1 MPKASGSSMIPK
13 KILVPIDF
21 SPSSE
26 AALKQASALAQQLHA
41 EIHLVHVIPMFT
53 ATKMPDYIPESEFMG
68 AAEKEARRQFD
79 DCQVD
84 LGTKGIK
91 VGTSIETGN
100 DVTASILDVIRREHI
115 DMLVVSTHGL
125 TGWHP
130 LVFGSIAEKLVKLVH
145 IPVLLI
151 RTAKPESSA

>member
-1 MPKASGSSMIPK
+1 MPKASKSSLIPK

-26 AALKQASALAQQLHA
+26 AALTQASAFAQQLHA
-41 EIHLVHVIPMFT
+41 EIHLVHVIPIFT
-53 ATKMPDYIPESEFMG
+53 ATKMSDYIPESEFIG
-68 AAEKEARRQFD
+68 GAEKEAKRQFD
-79 DCQVD
+79 DFQAD
-84 LGTKGIK
+84 LGIKGIK
-91 VGTSIETGN
+91 VSSSIETGN

-151 RTAKPESSA
+151 RTAKPENSV

>member
-1 MPKASGSSMIPK
+1 MPRAKGVKLVPK

-26 AALKQASALAQQLHA
+26 AALRQASALAKQLHA

-53 ATKMPDYIPESEFMG
+53 ATKIADFVPEAEF
-68 AAEKEARRQFD
+68 AAEAKKEAERQFA
-79 DCQVD
+79 VRKSV
-84 LGTKGIK
+84 LAGRGIK
-91 VGTSIETGN
+91 ASSSIEVSN
-100 DVTASILDVIRREHI
+100 DVVGSVLNLIATKRI
-115 DMLVVSTHGL
+115 DMMVVSTHGV

-130 LVFGSIAEKLVKLVH
+130 LVFGSITEKLVKLAR

-151 RTAKPESSA
+151 RSAQPPAA

>member
-1 MPKASGSSMIPK
+1 MPRASGVRLIPK

-26 AALKQASALAQQLHA
+26 ASLKQASALAKELHA

-53 ATKMPDYIPESEFMG
+53 ATKIADFVPEAELTAG
-68 AAEKEARRQFD
+68 AKKEAERQFAARKS
-79 DCQVD
+79 V
-84 LGTKGIK
+84 LVGRGVK
-91 VGTSIETGN
+91 VSSSIEVSN
-100 DVTASILDVIRREHI
+100 DVVGSILNLIETKRI
-115 DMLVVSTHGL
+115 DMMVVSTHGL

-130 LVFGSIAEKLVKLVH
+130 LVFGSITEKLVRLVR

-151 RTAKPESSA
+151 RSMQPPEA